1 MRNILFKSFALGIL
15 LVTSAQAATNFLD
28 FNTDPVASGLYTEP
42 GGQSATWIPTGGNG
56 TGANDGFLVVTAA
69 ANGQAGLL
77 VFKDLESGLVIKA
90 FKFECDL
97 RIGGGANRPADGF
110 SVNYAAD
117 DDPAT
122 TSGGQF
128 NGTDNEQAPSALAE
142 EGTQTG
148 LAIGFDTW
156 QSGTILGVQDVVG
169 MSVRV
174 DGALAAQF
182 PVPLR
187 QGNTFLPSMPHPVAQ
202 GTNYVY
208 DEVPYRNL
216 ATNNANYPFSLQ
228 TGARNTTDD
237 LNGDGVV
244 DTADYGAGGD
254 ADGAQ
259 QPTDPAR
266 PLYNLFYKNLKCEHF
281 SAKLT
286 EDGKVI
292 LL

>member
-1 MRNILFKSFALGIL
+1 MRNIFFKSFALGML
-15 LVTSAQAATNFLD
+15 LVSSAQAATNFLD
-28 FNTDPVASGLYTEP
+28 FNTDPVATGLYTEP

-69 ANGQAGLL
+69 ANNQAGLL
-77 VFKDLESGLVIKA
+77 VFKDLEAGLVIKA

-110 SVNYAAD
+110 SVNYAAA

-122 TSGGQF
+122 TAGGQF
-128 NGTDNEQAPSALAE
+128 NGTDNEPAPSALAE

-156 QSGTILGVQDVVG
+156 QSNTILGVQDVVG
-169 MSVRV
+169 LSIRV
-174 DGALAAQF
+174 DGALVAQF

-187 QGNTFLPSMPHPVAQ
+187 QGNTFLPSMPNPGAQ
-202 GTNYVY
+202 GNLYVY

-216 ATNNANYPFSLQ
+216 ATNNANYLLSLQ
-228 TGARNTTDD
+228 TGAKNTTSD
-237 LNGDGVV
+237 LNGDGTV
-244 DTADYGAGGD
+244 DATDFGVGD

-259 QPTDPAR
+259 QPTDPADANYG
-266 PLYNLFYKNLKCEHF
+266 LW
-281 SAKLT
+281 
-286 EDGKVI
+286 
-292 LL
+292 